1 VKRVTTATLNG
12 MVDVLNG
19 NYLAL
24 GKTSVKRALALVIR
38 GDAIISE
45 NTGDGRTIRA
55 ENLQFPFPLVIRLL
69 RFANVNFHVGP
80 AHFSKAGV
88 RKRDG
93 GKCAYCGKPGAET
106 VDHIYPQ
113 SRGGKDTWENV
124 ITACS
129 RDNAKKRNR
138 TPEEAGMPLLF
149 QPTVP
154 TRIFLHGEGT
164 RRSRKPRG
172 H

>member
-1 VKRVTTATLNG
+1 MTTATLNG
-12 MVDVLNG
+12 QVDVLNG

-55 ENLQFPFPLVIRLL
+55 ENLQFPYPLVIRLL
-69 RFANVNFHVGP
+69 KAIHVPFYVGP
-80 AHFSKAGV
+80 AHVSKSGV

-93 GKCAYCGKPGAET
+93 NLCAYCLGPALT
-106 VDHIYPQ
+106 VDHILPQ
-113 SRGGKDTWENV
+113 SRGGKDTWENLV
-124 ITACS
+124 ASCTKC
-129 RDNAKKRNR
+129 NGKKASK

-154 TRIFLHGEGT
+154 TRIYLTGGK
-164 RRSRKPRG
+164 RKRKI
-172 H
+172 